1 MSVLASIAKRRDERV
16 QDLHLDLPIPTWDGD
31 LIARF
36 EILPRK
42 VVEKFATAKR
52 SLDND
57 LNFIIRATRELYLLD
72 QSKSAPGTR
81 MEDNGDY
88 VRIEDD
94 ETGQPVR
101 WDTVLAAKLEHPDLE
116 TAKAVLLY
124 CVKDNGL
131 AVGGLAGKLITWM
144 QNTDAEVAEALVGE

>member
-1 MSVLASIAKRRDERV
+1 MSVLAGITKRRDERV

-72 QSKSAPGTR
+72 PSKAGPGTR
-81 MEDNGDY
+81 MELNDDY

-94 ETGQPVR
+94 DSGQPVR
-101 WDTVLAAKLEHPDLE
+101 WDSVFAAKLEHPELG
-116 TAKAVLLY
+116 TAKDVLLY